1 MVTVSGCQNITT
13 WLEKSPVISYTAL
26 WQALVLA
33 IHSHHPVTTIII
45 DKTINQTLN
54 CSIAACLTPTPLEKH
69 PRLHAHKHITHKSQR
84 RRVSTHTDIFC
95 TKGGKKEQSQVTQDP
110 PSKKKISLSLSS
122 FNRLCRFGH
131 VYERAHITTLPC
143 HSNLMTE
150 CLKFWGLCEKIRISS
165 CGSVVF

>member
-33 IHSHHPVTTIII
+33 IHSHHPVTTIIV
-45 DKTINQTLN
+45 DKTIKSNFKLLHCCLSYTHTLRKTPT
-54 CSIAACLTPTPLEKH
+54 AACTQAYYTQIPKEACKYTYWHFLY
-69 PRLHAHKHITHKSQR
+69 QR
-84 RRVSTHTDIFC
+84 
-95 TKGGKKEQSQVTQDP
+95 GKKRTK
-110 PSKKKISLSLSS
+110 PSHTGSTIKEKNSLSLSS

-131 VYERAHITTLPC
+131 VYERAHTTTLPC